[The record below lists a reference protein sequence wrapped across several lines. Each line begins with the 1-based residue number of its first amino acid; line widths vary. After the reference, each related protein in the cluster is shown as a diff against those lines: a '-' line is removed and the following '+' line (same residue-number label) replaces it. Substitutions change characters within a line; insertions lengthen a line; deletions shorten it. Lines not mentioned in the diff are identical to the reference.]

1 MKKRVV
7 AILALTLLLTV
18 TVSVA
23 SPVFAASSE
32 QVVFS
37 GEGFSHSAQ
46 TPVGFWIWC
55 EGQSG
60 NPYQGECNGAMYF
73 YALGITKQ
81 VDGSASGDSN
91 EQFTM
96 SVQSSD
102 GSVIC
107 TLENVSPLPPSS
119 GPTNTVDISCKQPG
133 PFTDGVSMNA
143 VVQVTS
149 S

>member
-1 MKKRVV
+1 MKKLVV

-18 TVSVA
+18 TVSLA
-23 SPVFAASSE
+23 SPVFALSSE

-37 GEGFSHSAQ
+37 GVGFSPSAQ

-73 YALGITKQ
+73 YALHITKG
-81 VDGSASGDSN
+81 VAGSASGTST

-102 GSVIC
+102 GTVMC
-107 TLENVSPLPPSS
+107 TLVNVSPLPPSS
-119 GPTNTVDISCKQPG
+119 GPTNTVDISCQQPVS
-133 PFTDGVSMNA
+133 FTDGVSTTA
-143 VVQVTS
+143 VVTVTS

>member
-1 MKKRVV
+1 MKKLVV

-37 GEGFSHSAQ
+37 GVGFSPSAQ

-73 YALGITKQ
+73 YAFHITKG
-81 VDGSASGDSN
+81 VAGNASGDSN

-96 SVQSSD
+96 TVQSSD

-107 TLENVSPLPPSS
+107 TLKNVSPRPPSS
-119 GPTNTVDISCKQPG
+119 GPTNTVDISCKQPVS
-133 PFTDGVSMNA
+133 FTDGVSTNA
-143 VVQVTS
+143 VVKVTS

>member
-1 MKKRVV
+1 MKKLVV
-7 AILALTLLLTV
+7 AILALTLLLSV
-18 TVSVA
+18 TVSVT
-23 SPVFAASSE
+23 SPVFALSSE

-37 GEGFSHSAQ
+37 GLASTTQ

-73 YALGITKQ
+73 YALGITKH
-81 VDGSASGDSN
+81 VDGNASGDSN

-119 GPTNTVDISCKQPG
+119 GPTNTVTVSCSAPS
-133 PFTDGVSMNA
+133 VSGSSTNA
-143 VVQVTS
+143 VVKVTS